1 MALYFLLGS
10 LTHDGQRML
19 HSNSNLISDRTRDLN
34 VPGAEILGQYAV
46 LGRYDFVMMVEAD
59 DNDAVARL
67 SLELGMRTGLH
78 LETLPAIPIGF
89 MGDGPPPDLSDQ
101 EESVRNTPD
110 FTPARTDSS
119 RFCPAV
125 VVFGSTNIISMPSTL
140 NPAIA

>member
-1 MALYFLLGS
+1 MSLYFLLGS

-19 HSNSNLISDRTRDLN
+19 HGNANLINDRTRDLTIS
-34 VPGAEILGQYAV
+34 GAEILGQYAV

-89 MGDGPPPDLSDQ
+89 LGDAQTPDPSDQ
-101 EESVRNTPD
+101 AESVTLRSE
-110 FTPARTDSS
+110 FTTEEGPGDE
-119 RFCPAV
+119 
-125 VVFGSTNIISMPSTL
+125 
-140 NPAIA
+140 

>member
-1 MALYFLLGS
+1 
-10 LTHDGQRML
+10 ML
-19 HSNSNLISDRTRDLN
+19 HGNSNLISDRTRDLN

-89 MGDGPPPDLSDQ
+89 MGDGPTSDLSDQ
-101 EESVRNTPD
+101 EESVRLTPGFTPD
-110 FTPARTDSS
+110 EGPGDE
-119 RFCPAV
+119 
-125 VVFGSTNIISMPSTL
+125 
-140 NPAIA
+140 